1 MSRIEDAIERL
12 ESALDRLSAA
22 VDSRLRTA
30 ALAQKRVGE
39 LEGELAR
46 LKLDHAALEATVDTV
61 AARLD
66 RAINRLKADALG

>member
-1 MSRIEDAIERL
+1 MEDAIEQL

-22 VDSRLRTA
+22 IDSRLRSA
-30 ALAQKRVGE
+30 GLAQKRVAE
-39 LEGELAR
+39 LEAELAR
-46 LKLDHAALEATVDTV
+46 LKHDHAALETTVDTV

>member
-1 MSRIEDAIERL
+1 MSRMEDAIERL

-22 VDSRLRTA
+22 VDSRLRSA
-30 ALAQKRVGE
+30 GLSQKRVAE
-39 LEGELAR
+39 LGSELAR
-46 LKLDHAALEATVDTV
+46 LKLDHAALETTVDTV